1 MSEENKTN
9 VAVAEEK
16 EELAFGAKLDRIY
29 CSNAERIVYTVKRS
43 VSGMS
48 LGNFS
53 MGSDIYLYQI
63 FGLKPLALAKARAGL
78 TLFDMLNDPLSAV
91 IVDRMRT
98 RWGKFKPFQF
108 GTIIPSTMLGMFNC
122 FMPLIAIMFGMNA
135 HEKLI
140 MYMAS
145 AYLGETIGALFSG
158 AGFIDLVFT
167 PNPQERTS
175 LNTASEFLADIY
187 GKIPS
192 QIATVIF
199 DLVDHGVIKMDL
211 IKVYV
216 IMNTAV
222 WAITTIPSFIW
233 AFISK
238 ERVPQS
244 IQPPKASSSILSV
257 FKNKPLLIHTLSGAI
272 DNIQIGTAESL
283 YFRNVLGLNSF
294 GTVWGIPGGPISY
307 YSYILAPKF
316 RKRFSTKTLWLLQ
329 RGSIIVSEGAFFLVG
344 LSGGMKYKLYA
355 KVGVMGV
362 MFMLGNCLEM
372 VFYATKKIVGTE
384 ISYEVQDYCEWK
396 NGFRVE
402 ATTGL
407 LTNYWG
413 KVQGYL
419 LNLINA
425 WILEKWTG
433 FESGALAVQSEK
445 TKFRLFIM
453 AYGPRLIPDILCT
466 IPMFFYNIDTK
477 TRERMYLELQE
488 IRMKKAAEVAEL
500 ADSESEQVSE

>member
-1 MSEENKTN
+1 MSNENNTTTVVEENADGL
-9 VAVAEEK
+9 VH
-16 EELAFGAKLDRIY
+16 GAKLDRIY
-29 CSNAERIVYTVKRS
+29 CTNKERIVYTVKNS
-43 VSGMS
+43 VADMS

-78 TLFDMLNDPLSAV
+78 TIFDMLNDPLTAV

-108 GTIIPSTMLGMFNC
+108 ATIIPSTLLGMFNC
-122 FMPLIAIMFGMNA
+122 FMPLIAMYFGMNA

-145 AYLGETIGALFSG
+145 AYIGETIGALFSG
-158 AGFIDLVFT
+158 GGYIDLVFT

-175 LNTASEFLADIY
+175 LLTAAKFLADMY
-187 GKIPS
+187 AKLPS

-199 DLVDHGVIKMDL
+199 DLVDHGVIKTDL
-211 IKVYV
+211 VKMYV
-216 IMNTAV
+216 ILNTIV
-222 WAITTIPSFIW
+222 WTITTMPSFIW
-233 AFISK
+233 AFVSK

-244 IQPPKASSSILSV
+244 IQPPKASSSIMSV
-257 FKNKPLLIHTLSGAI
+257 FKNKPLLIYTLSGAI

-307 YSYILAPKF
+307 YSYALAPKL
-316 RKRFSTKTLWLLQ
+316 RKRYSTKTLWLMQ
-329 RGSIIVSEGAFFLVG
+329 RFSIIISEGAFFLVG
-344 LSGGMKYKLYA
+344 LAGGMKHKLYA
-355 KVGVMGV
+355 NVGVMGV

-372 VFYATKKIVGTE
+372 FFYATKKIVGTE

-419 LNLINA
+419 LTLINA
-425 WILEKWTG
+425 WILEKWAG

-445 TKFRLFIM
+445 TKYRLFIM
-453 AYGPRLIPDILCT
+453 AYGPRLIPDLLCT

-477 TRERMYLELQE
+477 TRERMYRELQE
-488 IRMKKAAEVAEL
+488 MRMKKASEVAAL
-500 ADSESEQVSE
+500 ANAEETSGE